1 MANFVSLPIEI
12 VEEVTDYLSPEDF
25 LHLRVTCRAI
35 ADKTFRLFQADYF
48 NTRAV
53 MLEQLSMQNL
63 VDISRH
69 PILRQAVEQV
79 ELCVD
84 HLIEPDTYKRRVSNA
99 GDQRWE
105 NIGKLYRES
114 WKDMTDQFNH
124 RICTAQ
130 LAKALS
136 RFPNCKAVGVGN
148 TYKPWGAVKLARRI
162 GTFPNQDDTWPPIPD
177 PKISYERPKS
187 KIHALRCIRALIS
200 AVCWSRLDV
209 REIYITLG
217 SDDEEDPDCAIP
229 LMLILPTWLE
239 VAAKQRLAT
248 VKTLSILIGSKAEDN
263 DIRQSRELAS
273 NDPVRKRP
281 RRWHA
286 DFQQF
291 LNMFSSLSELTIT
304 AGLSSQLPNHPSPN
318 TWFQAPHL
326 RALTLIG
333 VKCTTIEMLQLL
345 QLHKNTLLELSLR
358 RVGLSYFNDEEYQV
372 PDMLFIQCNWERTED
387 SDALAESPDL
397 SCAARPFSLETLA
410 VGRSYA
416 VLEFSTDSVGA
427 LPWNPANVRQGL
439 GSSLLKSM
447 HRTMI
452 RCSGPTPELPR
463 SGSH

>member
-35 ADKTFRLFQADYF
+35 ADKTFRLFQADFF

-53 MLEQLSMQNL
+53 MLEQQSMQNL

-84 HLIEPDTYKRRVSNA
+84 HLIEPDIYKRRVSNA

-114 WKDMTDQFNH
+114 WKDMTDQFSH

-136 RFPNCKAVGVGN
+136 RLPNCRAVGVGN

-162 GTFPNQDDTWPPIPD
+162 GAFSNQDDAWPAIPD
-177 PKISYERPKS
+177 PQVSSVRPKS

-200 AVCWSRLDV
+200 AVCWSRVDV
-209 REIYITLG
+209 RELYITPG
-217 SDDEEDPDCAIP
+217 SDDEQDTDCVIP
-229 LMLILPTWLE
+229 LMLVLPTWLE
-239 VAAKQRLAT
+239 AAAKQHLAT
-248 VKTLSILIGSKAEDN
+248 VKTLSVLIGSKAEDN

-273 NDPVRKRP
+273 NDPVKQKP

-304 AGLSSQLPNHPSPN
+304 AGLSSQLPDHPSPN

-333 VKCTTIEMLQLL
+333 VKCTKIEMLQLL
-345 QLHKNTLLELSLR
+345 QLHKNTLLDLSLR
-358 RVGLSYFNDEEYQV
+358 HVGLCCCGGTSSWVTVMRALRDEFPLHSLELSDCAAYFNDKEHQV
-372 PDMLFIQCNWERTED
+372 PDMLFIQCDWERTED
-387 SDALAESPDL
+387 SNALVES
-397 SCAARPFSLETLA
+397 
-410 VGRSYA
+410 
-416 VLEFSTDSVGA
+416 
-427 LPWNPANVRQGL
+427 VRAWEE
-439 GSSLLKSM
+439 
-447 HRTMI
+447 
-452 RCSGPTPELPR
+452 ELT
-463 SGSH
+463 SIHKA